1 VPLGLSG
8 QWIVH
13 DVSFSDDDAQPLI
26 SYCPALTTCW
36 PFASFAASA
45 VVLWRPFGLR
55 AMSIVRCFRF
65 SVAVVVA
72 LTASLVLTAAPAF
85 AQVKWNLPSAYPP
98 DNFHSRN
105 LEAFAKDV
113 AQATDGKLAI
123 MIYPNASLF
132 PASAIKSAVRV
143 GQVQIGETLISLHEN
158 EDAIFGID
166 VVPFLATTYD
176 EARKLWAASKPAI
189 ARNLAAQG
197 LMVLFAV
204 PWPPQ
209 GIFANQEIN
218 QLGDLKGLS
227 WRVYNA
233 GTRRIAQI
241 VEAYPV
247 TIQAA
252 DLRQALATGLIN
264 ALMTSAATGYD
275 VNVWDRMGYF
285 YDTRAW
291 IPKNVTLVNKTAFD
305 RLDKPIQDS
314 MLKVA
319 AAAEARGWWWS
330 QDKTKWYTEQLAAH
344 GMKVLPASVALK
356 TGLQEIGE
364 RLTAEWRMRAG
375 ADGQA
380 IIEAYRRLTM

>member
-1 VPLGLSG
+1 M
-8 QWIVH
+8 
-13 DVSFSDDDAQPLI
+13 A
-26 SYCPALTTCW
+26 
-36 PFASFAASA
+36 
-45 VVLWRPFGLR
+45 
-55 AMSIVRCFRF
+55 
-65 SVAVVVA
+65 AVVVA
-72 LTASLVLTAAPAF
+72 LTSSAVLTAVPAY
-85 AQVKWNLPSAYPP
+85 AQLKWTLPSAYPA
-98 DNFHSRN
+98 DNFHTQN

-113 AQATDGKLAI
+113 AQVTDGKLAI
-123 MIYPNASLF
+123 RVYLNASPF

-143 GQVQIGETLISLHEN
+143 GQVQMGETLISLHDN
-158 EDAIFGID
+158 ESPIFGID
-166 VVPFLATTYD
+166 VVPFLATSYD
-176 EARKLWAASKPAI
+176 EARKLWTASKPTI
-189 ARNLAAQG
+189 ARDLAAQG

-218 QLGDLKGLS
+218 QIGDLKGLS
-227 WRVYNA
+227 WRVYNP
-233 GTRRIAQI
+233 GTKRIAQI

-275 VNVWDRMGYF
+275 VKVWERMGYF

-291 IPKNVTLVNKTAFD
+291 IPKNVTLVNKAAFD
-305 RLDKPIQDS
+305 QLDKPMQEAV
-314 MLKVA
+314 LRVA

-364 RLTAEWRMRAG
+364 RLTGEWLMRSG
-375 ADGQA
+375 TDGLA
-380 IIEAYRRLTM
+380 IIDAYRRLTM

>member
-1 VPLGLSG
+1 
-8 QWIVH
+8 
-13 DVSFSDDDAQPLI
+13 
-26 SYCPALTTCW
+26 
-36 PFASFAASA
+36 
-45 VVLWRPFGLR
+45 
-55 AMSIVRCFRF
+55 MSIVRSFGLTA
-65 SVAVVVA
+65 AVVVA
-72 LTASLVLTAAPAF
+72 LTASAVLKAVPAY
-85 AQVKWNLPSAYPP
+85 AQLKWTLPSAYPA
-98 DNFHSRN
+98 DNFHTQN

-113 AQATDGKLAI
+113 AQVTDGKLAI
-123 MIYPNASLF
+123 RVYPNASLF

-158 EDAIFGID
+158 EDPIFGID
-166 VVPFLATTYD
+166 VLPFLATSYD
-176 EARKLWAASKPAI
+176 EARKLWTASKPSI
-189 ARNLAAQG
+189 ARTFAAHG

-204 PWPPQ
+204 PWPAQ
-209 GIFANQEIN
+209 GIFNQI
-218 QLGDLKGLS
+218 GDLKGLS
-227 WRVYNA
+227 WRVYNS
-233 GTRRIAQI
+233 GTKRIAQI

-275 VNVWDRMGYF
+275 VKVWERMGYF

-291 IPKNVTLVNKTAFD
+291 IPKNVTLVNRAAFD
-305 RLDKPIQDS
+305 QLDEPMQDAV
-314 MLKVA
+314 LRVA

-364 RLTAEWRMRAG
+364 RLTGEWLMRAG
-375 ADGQA
+375 ADGLA
-380 IIEAYRRLTM
+380 VIDAYRRLTM